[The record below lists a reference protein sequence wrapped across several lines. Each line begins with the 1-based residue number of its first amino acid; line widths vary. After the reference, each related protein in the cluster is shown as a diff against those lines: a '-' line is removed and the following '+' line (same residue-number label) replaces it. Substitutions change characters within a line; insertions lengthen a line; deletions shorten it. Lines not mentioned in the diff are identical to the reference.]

1 MVEFDL
7 NLGVGPDY
15 SYDYDPR
22 VDPSVINE
30 FSVAAFRF
38 GHSIVDGLMK
48 YEYSSLVQKCLFIR
62 FQDLWSQE
70 NGRNYFSTG
79 NYVSSI

>member
-15 SYDYDPR
+15 SYDYDSR
-22 VDPSVINE
+22 VDPSIINE

-48 YEYSSLVQKCLFIR
+48 YDNSGYIEK
-62 FQDLWSQE
+62 W
-70 NGRNYFSTG
+70 
-79 NYVSSI
+79 